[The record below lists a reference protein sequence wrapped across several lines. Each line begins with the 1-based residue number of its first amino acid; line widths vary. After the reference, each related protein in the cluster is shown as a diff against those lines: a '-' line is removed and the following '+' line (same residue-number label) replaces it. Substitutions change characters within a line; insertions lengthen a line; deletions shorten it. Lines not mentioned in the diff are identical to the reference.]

1 MIQKLR
7 TKLIVAS
14 MLSLVLVLTIIIGA
28 ASVLNYRDIT
38 TNADS
43 VLAIL
48 QENDGEFPMMMG
60 KKPNKHDG
68 QFSPELPY
76 ESRYFTVFLKADGT
90 TSAVNTGKIAA
101 VDTETAISYA
111 QDVLASGDTSGF
123 HGDYR
128 YLAYTVGTET
138 HIIFLDTGREMS
150 SFRRFL
156 YTSAGVSLGGLLA
169 VFLLLLFVSGK
180 IVKPFAETYQK
191 QKQFITDAGHELKT
205 PLTIIDANAQVLE
218 MDVGENE
225 WLSDIQAQT
234 KRLAQLTNS
243 MLQLARMEEQPQVEK
258 IAFPL
263 SDVVQETAETFGTL
277 AKTREK
283 TLSTDIE
290 PMLSLTGDEKAIRQL
305 LSILLDNAVKYAD
318 EHGKITVSLK
328 KHKNHIQI
336 SVYNTAQA
344 IDRESL
350 PHLFDRFY
358 RTDASRNS
366 RTGGYGL
373 GLSIASSIVAAHKG
387 KIWAETADGKSLR
400 ITASFPC
407 H

>member
-14 MLSLVLVLTIIIGA
+14 MLSLVLVLTVILGA

-38 TNADS
+38 TDADS

-60 KKPNKHDG
+60 KKPDKHDE

-101 VDTETAISYA
+101 VNTETAISYA
-111 QDVLASGDTSGF
+111 QDVLASGNTSGF

-128 YLAYTVGTET
+128 YLAYTVGEET
-138 HIIFLDTGREMS
+138 HVIFLDTGREMS

-205 PLTIIDANAQVLE
+205 PLTIIDADAQVLE

-243 MLQLARMEEQPQVEK
+243 MLMLARMEEQPQVEK

-263 SDVVQETAETFGTL
+263 SDVVQETAETFGAL

-283 TLSTDIE
+283 TLSIEIE

-318 EHGKITVSLK
+318 QNGKITVSLK

-373 GLSIASSIVAAHKG
+373 GLSIASSIVATHKG

>member
-38 TNADS
+38 TNADR
-43 VLAIL
+43 VLSIL

-60 KKPNKHDG
+60 KKPDKHDG

-205 PLTIIDANAQVLE
+205 PLTIIDADAQVLE

-263 SDVVQETAETFGTL
+263 SDVVQETAETFGAL

-283 TLSTDIE
+283 TLSIDIE

-318 EHGKITVSLK
+318 EHGKISVSLK

>member
-14 MLSLVLVLTIIIGA
+14 MLSLVLVLTVILGA

-38 TNADS
+38 TNADR
-43 VLAIL
+43 VLNIL
-48 QENDGEFPMMMG
+48 QENDGEFPAMMG
-60 KKPNKHDG
+60 KKPDKRG
-68 QFSPELPY
+68 EQFSPELPY

-128 YLAYTVGTET
+128 YLVYTVGEET
-138 HIIFLDTGREMS
+138 HVIFLDTGREMS

-169 VFLLLLFVSGK
+169 VFLLLLFVSGR

-205 PLTIIDANAQVLE
+205 PLTIIDADAQVLE

-263 SDVVQETAETFGTL
+263 SDVVQETAETFGAL

-283 TLSTDIE
+283 TLSIDIE

-400 ITASFPC
+400 ITASFLC
-407 H
+407 G

>member
-60 KKPNKHDG
+60 KKPDKHDE

-111 QDVLASGDTSGF
+111 QDVLVSGDTSGF

-128 YLAYTVGTET
+128 YLAYTVGEET
-138 HIIFLDTGREMS
+138 HVIFLDTGREMS

-169 VFLLLLFVSGK
+169 VFLLLLFVSGR

-205 PLTIIDANAQVLE
+205 PLTIIDADAQVLE

-263 SDVVQETAETFGTL
+263 SDVVQETAETFGAL

-283 TLSTDIE
+283 TLSIDIE

-318 EHGKITVSLK
+318 KHGKITVSLK